1 MLLLAISWALYFFIH
16 SALASLWVK
25 EKVRSYLPSISSYY
39 RIIYN
44 MIAILGLLPLLAWSI
59 SKPINM
65 EIPFH
70 QILGGLIS
78 LIGLYFMRKAF
89 QSFDMAEFLGLKS
102 DGDALLVTK
111 GMYGYVRHPLYFAS
125 ILLIGGLFLL
135 FPSHTMLMVMLVSY
149 VYIIIGSKLE
159 ERKLRKQFG
168 QPYKDY
174 AKQVKALI
182 PYVY

>member
-1 MLLLAISWALYFFIH
+1 MLLLVICWLLYFFIH

-25 EKVRSYLPSISSYY
+25 EKVRSYFPGMFSYY

-44 MIAILGLLPLLAWSI
+44 IIAILGLLPLLAWSI
-59 SKPINM
+59 SKPVNM

-102 DGDALLVTK
+102 EGDAILVTK

-135 FPSHTMLMVMLVSY
+135 FPSQTMLMVMLISY
-149 VYIIIGSKLE
+149 AYIIIGSKLE
-159 ERKLRKQFG
+159 ERKLRKHFG
-168 QPYKDY
+168 QAYVDY
-174 AKQVKALI
+174 AIQVKALI